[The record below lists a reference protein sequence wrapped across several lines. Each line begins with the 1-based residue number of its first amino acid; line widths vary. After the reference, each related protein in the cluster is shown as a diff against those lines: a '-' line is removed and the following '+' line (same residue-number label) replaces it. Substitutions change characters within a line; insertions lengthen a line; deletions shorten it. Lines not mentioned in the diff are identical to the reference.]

1 MKYIKKNLKK
11 KILIE
16 KKVHII
22 PLTWYIESP
31 IDFEHKQYVLL
42 GYLQKVD
49 SSFMNKILS
58 PHLLHMEKMILEL
71 YHFNQSYK
79 SIKKDFDKNRYI
91 YIENNHLIGEDNI
104 LVDEVYEI
112 VNFSIPQIKTRLDL
126 GNLILKKSK
135 QILF

>member
-1 MKYIKKNLKK
+1 MN
-11 KILIE
+11 
-16 KKVHII
+16 II

-42 GYLQKVD
+42 AYLQTVD
-49 SSFMNKILS
+49 NSFMKKILS
-58 PHLLHMEKMILEL
+58 PHFLHMEKLIIEL
-71 YHFNQSYK
+71 NDFNNSYE

-91 YIENNHLIGEDNI
+91 YIDNNHLIGEDNV

-112 VNFSIPQIKTRLDL
+112 VNFSIPQIKTRIDL
-126 GNLILKKSK
+126 GNSILKKSK